1 MLYDNN
7 KEELLAQIKELKEKL
22 AQKDLVNSNLSGK
35 NLCYPI
41 EEISQLRVENNSLRD
56 YVNQLVTENVLY
68 Q

>member
-56 YVNQLVTENVLY
+56 YVNQLVTENVFY